1 MYFDKAV
8 SKMSPELQDAMK
20 GTAAEASE
28 AKPKT
33 KKQVN

>member
-8 SKMSPELQDAMK
+8 SKMSPELQNAMK
-20 GTAAEASE
+20 GTLEAEE
-28 AKPKT
+28 AKPKS

>member
-20 GTAAEASE
+20 GTAEASE
-28 AKPKT
+28 AKLKT